1 MILRWG
7 TFRKGFVAVHFD
19 ASWIWLWLGSRLDYQ
34 CYSRRESGHV
44 KKEPTKGNV
53 ALPHNGEDPRHGVE
67 QGVRGDSPLGQQSR
81 ELGHESSGA
90 ISLFSGNSLYLHTDF
105 YFQLFCKQSFLSLS
119 FFCKQNLFVTFTL
132 SKQSS
137 FACLYFCHF
146 FYKQIFI
153 RPRFDH
159 SLPMSETNWLTN
171 KLVETWC
178 HDLVE
183 N

>member
-1 MILRWG
+1 M
-7 TFRKGFVAVHFD
+7 
-19 ASWIWLWLGSRLDYQ
+19 
-34 CYSRRESGHV
+34 

-53 ALPHNGEDPRHGVE
+53 ALPHNGEDSRHRVE

-119 FFCKQNLFVTFTL
+119 FFCKQNLFVTFTF

-146 FYKQIFI
+146 EFILETEPASGEKVHLVGSSHVGERLPCRFFCHFHFFLQADFSNRTCLSLSLFLQADFYWTQV
-153 RPRFDH
+153 R
-159 SLPMSETNWLTN
+159 S
-171 KLVETWC
+171 
-178 HDLVE
+178 
-183 N
+183 